1 MNEQQKSQQFSQI
14 KDFSQS
20 QFEKDLFQKTYTNM
34 PWKSY
39 RMYNNVEKE
48 NNFLYKKI
56 VDISAKD
63 VQNEITLKE
72 QKYELKQN
80 NQLLVRVKKRQQNS
94 AKITEENR
102 RMFMKL
108 YTQKPHINSHQ
119 QQQDYQ
125 QKKQIIKRLTRFP
138 LSNSKCINNPQGS
151 QESIKIQQSLLPGNK
166 SFVYQDTKYE
176 EIVNEI
182 NQEEFQG
189 MRDSL
194 RDGSY
199 KLINFATKDHNII
212 AQRPSSSCMKK
223 SSQKNIPT
231 AQKQHLNIQQIQNL
245 IKNHINTD
253 LNTENIPP
261 KPKIVQKRA
270 QSAMRTTRYKQSE
283 NQMLFVPTFKQ
294 HPSINNDIQQS
305 KINECHTTTRQRSD
319 SLRQRKLSLPD
330 TQQLQQFQL
339 KEKDEEEEEEDLC
352 YDQQKEFRQIAQ
364 QYEQIKY
371 EKAKSKE
378 QIQKQIPQ
386 TKYQKGD
393 SLNYSQSNI
402 NSIHYLQS
410 IEQRNCTQPEQST
423 LTINQILKQQNSY
436 QKNHSISASKYNCK
450 DFSANIEGNSQ
461 VSGSIQV
468 KNFFEDEK
476 GISKQKYYY
485 RNELKHTEQSPGLHN
500 SQDIIDI
507 YRQSKTQPIYQS
519 NSSSVN
525 YSYAQNKNFE
535 KSIEQISNKNKNQQ
549 IYLEQLENQDNE
561 INQND
566 IYSDISTIKTKKFDL
581 INQRMMQIVQQK
593 KQSQQ
598 QQQFTTIDNKRRNYE
613 QDFEQSPT
621 IRKNKVGIYYLNST
635 NKNQESAEK
644 SARKSYQQKILNG
657 KDLDQ
662 HESFSFNQA
671 NLSKLNKQEQAE
683 RKKDSQQVSFRKKS
697 IVSNSLNN
705 NSIDNGINFLKM
717 NVCQNKTNQHL
728 NQEEVTYQ
736 QIYDLPMSKRV
747 TEQEQ
752 HQIKTNLPLSINQN
766 QDEKSTINHSKNPP
780 SYVLPELSQKKDKTK
795 KNF

>member
-1 MNEQQKSQQFSQI
+1 MQDQQKSQQFSQT
-14 KDFSQS
+14 KDISQF

-102 RMFMKL
+102 RMFVKL

-151 QESIKIQQSLLPGNK
+151 QESIKIHQSFLPGNK
-166 SFVYQDTKYE
+166 SFIQQDTKYE

-199 KLINFATKDHNII
+199 KLINFSTKDHNIM
-212 AQRPSSSCMKK
+212 AQRPSSSCLQK
-223 SSQKNIPT
+223 SSQKNIQT
-231 AQKQHLNIQQIQNL
+231 AQKHHLNIQQIQNL

-253 LNTENIPP
+253 TEKIPP

-270 QSAMRTTRYKQSE
+270 QSAMRTTRYKQPE
-283 NQMLFVPTFKQ
+283 NQMLFVPTHQ
-294 HPSINNDIQQS
+294 YPNITDDIQKQR
-305 KINECHTTTRQRSD
+305 IEECHTTKKQRSD
-319 SLRQRKLSLPD
+319 SFRQRKLSLPD
-330 TQQLQQFQL
+330 SQQLQQFQF
-339 KEKDEEEEEEDLC
+339 KEEDEEQEIDYE
-352 YDQQKEFRQIAQ
+352 QQKEFSQIAQ
-364 QYEQIKY
+364 QYEQIKN
-371 EKAKSKE
+371 EKIKSKDNL
-378 QIQKQIPQ
+378 QKQMPQ
-386 TKYQKGD
+386 IKYQKGD

-402 NSIHYLQS
+402 NSINYQQF
-410 IEQRNCTQPEQST
+410 IEQRHCTQPEQST
-423 LTINQILKQQNSY
+423 ITINQILKQQNSY

-450 DFSANIEGNSQ
+450 DLSANREANSQ
-461 VSGSIQV
+461 ISGSIQV
-468 KNFFEDEK
+468 KSFFEEEK
-476 GISKQKYYY
+476 GINKQKFYY
-485 RNELKHTEQSPGLHN
+485 RNDLKHTEQSPGLRS
-500 SQDIIDI
+500 SQDINEI
-507 YRQSKTQPIYQS
+507 YKQSQTQPIYQNGG
-519 NSSSVN
+519 NSLN
-525 YSYAQNKNFE
+525 YSYVQNKNFE
-535 KSIEQISNKNKNQQ
+535 RSIGQASNKNKNQE
-549 IYLEQLENQDNE
+549 IYLEQLENQNNQIDQNE
-561 INQND
+561 
-566 IYSDISTIKTKKFDL
+566 IYSDKSTIKTKKFDQ
-581 INQRMMQIVQQK
+581 INQRMTQIVQQK
-593 KQSQQ
+593 NVSQYVRE
-598 QQQFTTIDNKRRNYE
+598 QQQFTTMDNKKRNYE

-621 IRKNKVGIYYLNST
+621 IRKYNMGVYYLNSC
-635 NKNQESAEK
+635 NKNNDSAEK

-657 KDLDQ
+657 KSYDQ
-662 HESFSFNQA
+662 QESFSFNLA
-671 NLSKLNKQEQAE
+671 NLNQLNKQEQAE
-683 RKKDSQQVSFRKKS
+683 RKNDCYQVSFRKKS
-697 IVSNSLNN
+697 LVSNSLNN
-705 NSIDNGINFLKM
+705 NSIDNSINFLKM
-717 NVCQNKTNQHL
+717 NVTQNKTNQHL
-728 NQEEVTYQ
+728 KQDDIAFQ

-747 TEQEQ
+747 NEQEQ
-752 HQIKTNLPLSINQN
+752 YQIQANVPQSINQN
-766 QDEKSTINHSKNPP
+766 YDEKSTINHSKNPH
-780 SYVLPELSQKKDKTK
+780 SYVLPELSQRKDKTK
-795 KNF
+795 KNI